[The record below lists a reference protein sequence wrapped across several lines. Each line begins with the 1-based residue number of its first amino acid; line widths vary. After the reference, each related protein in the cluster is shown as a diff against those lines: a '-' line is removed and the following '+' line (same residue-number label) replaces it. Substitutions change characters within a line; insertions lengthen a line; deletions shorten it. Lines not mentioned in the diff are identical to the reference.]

1 MSVQGFTDAR
11 LMNESAIKDALIED
25 EANRERAL
33 ELTSFIVE
41 APAGAGKT
49 ELLTQRYLKLLQTVN
64 APEEIIAITFTN
76 KAAAEMRLR
85 ILDSLIAASNQ
96 TPPSQ
101 PHKQITYDLSLKAL
115 QQAQTHHWQLIENPS
130 RLRIFTIDSLCAHLA
145 RQMPLL
151 SRFGAQPRVADDAS
165 ILYAQA
171 AEQTL
176 ALLEHNVHGEVVKT
190 ALRYV
195 ENNAAQLTGLLIN
208 MLQKRDQW
216 LTYAQNHTDYAV
228 DAAQLQ
234 DTLNRLI
241 TASMVEAGNALSA
254 LLQQALMPVARFA
267 SGQQPA
273 SLNIDVLLDW
283 QTTLTAHPSDLPQWR
298 AVTDLMLT
306 ASGEPRKETGLN
318 VKFGFPA
325 TDEGRAHK
333 KTLAEIIAAVN
344 NTPALHAIRS
354 LPFSTGNSN
363 DWQMITALSKLL
375 NLAVAQLWLVFQM
388 AGEVDFVEISQ
399 RATQALGAETDEPTD
414 LALKLDYQIQHLLVD
429 EFQDT
434 SPSQIK
440 LLEQLTRG
448 WQAGD
453 ARSSSTSGDGRTSIP
468 SGDGRTLFCVG
479 DPMQSIYRFRK
490 ANVSLFIHAATRG
503 IGDIRLQ
510 RLQLYRNNRST
521 PQIVGWINQTF
532 KPVFS
537 SVDDESQGAVKYRAS
552 IAKTSAESN
561 KNVTDSGVEVH
572 AIIKNDSIDAAKQA
586 EAEAVIE
593 IIQRERTA
601 NPDAKIAVLVSA
613 KNHLTH
619 LVTTLRRSHTDIKFQ
634 ALEIEALAG
643 RQIVQDLLALTH
655 ALHHKAD
662 RVHWLAVLRAP
673 WCGLTLHDLH
683 ALAGSNHH
691 ATIWQLMQDDAQ
703 LNQLSSDG
711 QARLLHVRAIFAEA
725 FESQGRTSVSRWVRG
740 VWLMLNGTACLWEQ
754 ADVIDVQAFFKCLD
768 GLDKQNQFSPERMH
782 MEIEKLFAAP
792 DAQGENMQMMTIHK
806 SKGLEFDT
814 VILLGL
820 GTATGGNNSEKPL
833 LLWEE
838 VLIGNQTELLAAP
851 FIPKGAREQD
861 QNSNHVSVYDFLA
874 MREKIRDANEDA
886 RVLYVAATRAERKL
900 HLVGFASKNKDD
912 EFKPAA
918 STPLALL
925 WPAISH
931 YFNQPDIKQVQ
942 EEAVVIEEDIANFTP
957 KLVRLKQLQIP
968 AVLQTKKTIMV
979 DLDIAQAKPT
989 SASSIEADIGILTH
1003 RYMEIIAQQS
1013 MENWPLTRL
1022 SSLKPAMQHWLHQQ
1036 GYGESIAFAAAER
1049 VHNLLMVTLSSEDGQ
1064 WVLKP
1069 RTHTNAELALT
1080 NMQYGEVKNYVVDRT
1095 FIEGDTRWIVDYKTI
1110 ELAADASPYLLQS
1123 VAENYREQLEN
1134 YSTLFVNE
1142 GLPIKR
1148 AILFMNIG
1156 KLVPIL

>member
-1 MSVQGFTDAR
+1 VSVQGFTDAR
-11 LMNESAIKDALIED
+11 FMNEDAIKNALIED
-25 EANRERAL
+25 EVNRKRAL

-49 ELLTQRYLKLLQTVN
+49 ELLTQRYLKLLQTVS

-85 ILDSLIAASNQ
+85 ILDSLIAAANQ
-96 TPPSQ
+96 TPPTQ
-101 PHKQITYDLSLKAL
+101 PHKQITYDLSQAAL
-115 QQAQTHHWQLIENPS
+115 RQAQAHNWQLIENPS

-151 SRFGAQPRVADDAS
+151 SRFGAQPKVTDDAS
-165 ILYAQA
+165 ILYTQA

-176 ALLEHNVHGEVVKT
+176 ALLEHTAHGEVVKT

-216 LTYAQNHTDYAV
+216 LGFSTVHHEI
-228 DAAQLQ
+228 DAAKLQ
-234 DTLNRLI
+234 DTLNHLI
-241 TASMVEAGNALSA
+241 TASLTDATHALA
-254 LLQQALMPVARFA
+254 PALQQRLMPIARFA
-267 SGQQPA
+267 ASQQPA

-283 QTTLTAHPSDLPQWR
+283 QTPLTAQPNDLPRWR
-298 AVTDLMLT
+298 ALSDLMLT
-306 ASGEPRKETGLN
+306 ASGEPRKEGGLN

-325 TDEGRAHK
+325 TDEGRAYK
-333 KTLAEIIAAVN
+333 KNLAEIIAAVN
-344 NTPALHAIRS
+344 DTPALHAIRS
-354 LPFSTGNSN
+354 LPFSADNSS

-375 NLAVAQLWLVFQM
+375 NLAVAQLWLVFQS
-388 AGEVDFVEISQ
+388 AGEVDFVEIAQ
-399 RATQALGAETDEPTD
+399 RATQALGDDSDAPTD

-448 WQAGD
+448 WQSDD
-453 ARSSSTSGDGRTSIP
+453 ARSSST

-490 ANVSLFIHAATRG
+490 ANVSLFIHAASRG

-510 RLQLYRNNRST
+510 RLQLYRNNRAT
-521 PQIVGWINQTF
+521 PQIVSWINQMF
-532 KPVFS
+532 APLFS
-537 SVDDESQGAVKYRAS
+537 EFDDESQGAVKYRAS
-552 IAKTSAESN
+552 IADAN
-561 KNVTDSGVEVH
+561 KNAVDSKVEVH
-572 AIIKNDSIDAAKQA
+572 AIIKNDGTVKNSTDAAKQA
-586 EAEAVIE
+586 EAEAVIA
-593 IIQRERTA
+593 IIQRERNA

-619 LVTTLRRSHTDIKFQ
+619 LVTSLRRSHTDIKFQ

-662 RVHWLAVLRAP
+662 RMHWLAVLRAP

-683 ALAGSNHH
+683 TLAGSNHY
-691 ATIWQLMQDDAQ
+691 ATVWSLMQNED
-703 LNQLSSDG
+703 LVNQLSSDG
-711 QARLLHVRAIFAEA
+711 QTRLQHVRAIFEEA
-725 FESQGRTSVSRWVRG
+725 FQSQGRTTTSRWVRG
-740 VWLMLNGTACLWEQ
+740 VWLMLNGAACLWEQ
-754 ADVIDVQAFFKCLD
+754 ADVIDVQAFFKCMD

-792 DAQGENMQMMTIHK
+792 DAQGENLQMMTIHK

-820 GTATGGNNSEKPL
+820 GNPTGGNNGEKPL

-838 VLIGNQTELLAAP
+838 VPIDGHTELLAAP
-851 FIPKGAREQD
+851 FIPRGVREQGQD
-861 QNSNHVSVYDFLA
+861 SNCVSVYDFLA
-874 MREKIRDANEDA
+874 TREKVRDANEDA

-918 STPLALL
+918 NTPLALL
-925 WPAISH
+925 WPTVSQ
-931 YFNQPDIKQVQ
+931 YFHNLQLDDTQVQ
-942 EEAVVIEEDIANFTP
+942 EQADDIKTSITNFSP
-957 KLVRLKQLQIP
+957 QLVRLKQLQMP
-968 AVLQTKKTIMV
+968 AVLQTNQQQAVLQHDNTKSSSNPP
-979 DLDIAQAKPT
+979 IATP
-989 SASSIEADIGILTH
+989 S
-1003 RYMEIIAQQS
+1003 
-1013 MENWPLTRL
+1013 
-1022 SSLKPAMQHWLHQQ
+1022 
-1036 GYGESIAFAAAER
+1036 
-1049 VHNLLMVTLSSEDGQ
+1049 
-1064 WVLKP
+1064 
-1069 RTHTNAELALT
+1069 
-1080 NMQYGEVKNYVVDRT
+1080 
-1095 FIEGDTRWIVDYKTI
+1095 
-1110 ELAADASPYLLQS
+1110 LAADAGSLAHLYLELIAKNGLEKWPASRIDACSQSMQFWLLLRGHAKIEVDKYVSLVISALKCTISSPEGAWILASRASSQTELS
-1123 VAENYREQLEN
+1123 ISSENEEQRIDLTFVENGTRWIIDYKLGLDVTEANAPFAALVHKPQLER
-1134 YSTLFVNE
+1134 YAGLFSSE
-1142 GLPIKR
+1142 KLPIKL
-1148 AILFMNIG
+1148 AVFFLILG
-1156 KLVPIL
+1156 KLIKL

>member
-1 MSVQGFTDAR
+1 MSVSVQRFTDAR
-11 LMNESAIKDALIED
+11 FMNEDAIKNALIED
-25 EANRERAL
+25 EVNRKRAL

-49 ELLTQRYLKLLQTVN
+49 ELLTQRYLKLLQTVS

-85 ILDSLIAASNQ
+85 ILDSLIAAANQ
-96 TPPSQ
+96 TPPTQ
-101 PHKQITYDLSLKAL
+101 PHKQITYDLSQAAL
-115 QQAQTHHWQLIENPS
+115 RQAQAHNWQLIENPS

-151 SRFGAQPRVADDAS
+151 SRFGAQPKVTDDAS
-165 ILYAQA
+165 ILYTQA

-176 ALLEHNVHGEVVKT
+176 ALLEHTAHGEVVKT

-216 LTYAQNHTDYAV
+216 LGFSTLHHEI
-228 DAAQLQ
+228 DAAKLQ
-234 DTLNRLI
+234 DTLNHLI
-241 TASMVEAGNALSA
+241 TASLTDAAHALPPA
-254 LLQQALMPVARFA
+254 LEQPLMPIARFA
-267 SGQQPA
+267 ASQQPA

-283 QTTLTAHPSDLPQWR
+283 QTPLTAQSSDLPRWR
-298 AVTDLMLT
+298 ALADLMLT
-306 ASGEPRKETGLN
+306 ASGEPRKEGGLN

-325 TDEGRAHK
+325 TDEGRAYK
-333 KTLAEIIAAVN
+333 KNLAEIIAAVN
-344 NTPALHAIRS
+344 DTPALHAIRS
-354 LPFSTGNSN
+354 LPFSTDNNS

-375 NLAVAQLWLVFQM
+375 NLAVAQLWLVFQS
-388 AGEVDFVEISQ
+388 AGEVDFVEIAQ
-399 RATQALGAETDEPTD
+399 RATQALGDDSDAPTD

-448 WQAGD
+448 WQSDD
-453 ARSSSTSGDGRTSIP
+453 A
-468 SGDGRTLFCVG
+468 RTLFCVG

-490 ANVSLFIHAATRG
+490 ANVSLFIHAASRG

-510 RLQLYRNNRST
+510 RLQLYRNNRAT

-532 KPVFS
+532 APLFS
-537 SVDDESQGAVKYRAS
+537 EFDDESQGAVKYRAS
-552 IAKTSAESN
+552 IADAN
-561 KNVTDSGVEVH
+561 KNAVDSKVEVH
-572 AIIKNDSIDAAKQA
+572 AIIKNDGNIKNSTDAAKQA
-586 EAEAVIE
+586 EAEAVIA
-593 IIQRERTA
+593 IIQRERIA

-683 ALAGSNHH
+683 TLAGSNHYTT
-691 ATIWQLMQDDAQ
+691 AWSLMQNDD
-703 LNQLSSDG
+703 LVRQLSSDG
-711 QARLLHVRAIFAEA
+711 QTRLQHVRAIFEEA
-725 FESQGRTSVSRWVRG
+725 FQSQGHTTTSRWVRG

-754 ADVIDVQAFFKCLD
+754 ADVIDVQAFFKCMD
-768 GLDKQNQFSPERMH
+768 GLDKQNQFSPERMDT
-782 MEIEKLFAAP
+782 EIEKLFAAP
-792 DAQGENMQMMTIHK
+792 DAQGENLQMMTIHK

-814 VILLGL
+814 LILLGL

-838 VLIGNQTELLAAP
+838 VPIDGRTELLAAP
-851 FIPKGAREQD
+851 FIPKGAREQGQD
-861 QNSNHVSVYDFLA
+861 SNHVSVYDFLA
-874 MREKIRDANEDA
+874 TREKVRDANEDA

-918 STPLALL
+918 NTPLALL
-925 WPAISH
+925 WPTVSQ

-957 KLVRLKQLQIP
+957 KLVRLKQLRIP
-968 AVLQTKKTIMV
+968 AVLQTKKTVVV
-979 DLDIAQAKPT
+979 DLNITQTKPN
-989 SASSIEADIGILTH
+989 SASSIEADIGTLAH
-1003 RYMEIIAQQS
+1003 RYMEIIAQQGV
-1013 MENWPLTRL
+1013 EAWPLTRI
-1022 SSLKPAMQHWLHQQ
+1022 SSLKPAMQHWLRQQ
-1036 GYGESIAFAAAER
+1036 GYGESIAFVAAER

-1064 WVLKP
+1064 WVIKT
-1069 RTHTNAELALT
+1069 RDHTNAELALT
-1080 NMQYGEVKNYVVDRT
+1080 NLQYGEVKNYVVDRT
-1095 FIEGDTRWIVDYKTI
+1095 FIEDDTRWIVDYKTI
-1110 ELAADASPYLLQS
+1110 ELAADASPNLLQS
-1123 VAENYREQLEN
+1123 VAENYRDQLEN

-1148 AILFMNIG
+1148 AILFMSIG
-1156 KLVPIL
+1156 KLVQIA

>member
-1 MSVQGFTDAR
+1 MSGQDDVHD
-11 LMNESAIKDALIED
+11 ILIED
-25 EANRERAL
+25 EANRQRAL
-33 ELTSFIVE
+33 ELASFIVE

-85 ILDSLIAASNQ
+85 ILDSLVAAANC
-96 TPPSQ
+96 TPPPQ
-101 PHKQITYDLSLKAL
+101 AHKKITYELSLKAL
-115 QQAQTHHWQLIENPS
+115 QQSQAHHWQLIENPS
-130 RLRIFTIDSLCAHLA
+130 RLRIFTIDSLCANLA

-151 SRFGAQPRVADDAS
+151 SRFGAQPKVADDAS
-165 ILYAQA
+165 ILYMQA

-176 ALLEHNVHGEVVKT
+176 ALLEHTVHGEVVKT

-216 LTYAQNHTDYAV
+216 LGYSTTHHEIDTV
-228 DAAQLQ
+228 QLQ
-234 DTLNRLI
+234 DTLNHLI
-241 TASMVEAGNALSA
+241 TANLINATHSLPSA
-254 LLQQALMPVARFA
+254 LQQALMPLARFA
-267 SGQQPA
+267 AGNQPT
-273 SLNIDVLLDW
+273 SLSISCLLDW
-283 QTTLTAHPSDLPQWR
+283 QTSLTEKPRDLIQWR
-298 AVTDLMLT
+298 AVADLLLKEN
-306 ASGEPRKETGLN
+306 GEPRKS
-318 VKFGFPA
+318 VDARHGFPA
-325 TDEGRAHK
+325 TAEGRACK
-333 KTLAEIIAAVN
+333 KVLAEIIADASN
-344 NTPALHAIRS
+344 ISSLHAIRN
-354 LPFSTGNSN
+354 LPCSTENN
-363 DWQMITALSKLL
+363 ADWQMIAALSQLL
-375 NLAVAQLWLVFQM
+375 NLAVAQLWLVFQSS
-388 AGEVDFVEISQ
+388 GEVDFVEIAQ
-399 RATQALGAETDEPTD
+399 RATQALGGDLEGELEEPTD
-414 LALKLDYQIQHLLVD
+414 LALKLDYQIRHLLVD

-448 WQAGD
+448 WQAD
-453 ARSSSTSGDGRTSIP
+453 DS
-468 SGDGRTLFCVG
+468 RTLFCVG

-490 ANVSLFIHAATRG
+490 ANVSLFINAATHG

-532 KPVFS
+532 APLFS
-537 SVDDESQGAVKYRAS
+537 AHDDESQSAVKYRTS
-552 IAKTSAESN
+552 IANISADAN
-561 KNVTDSGVEVH
+561 KNAVESGVEVH
-572 AIIKNDSIDAAKQA
+572 AIIKNDGTEAAKQA
-586 EAEAVIE
+586 EAGTVIA
-593 IIQRERTA
+593 IIQRERSA

-613 KNHLTH
+613 KNHLNH
-619 LVTTLRRSHTDIKFQ
+619 LVTTLRRTHADIKFQ

-673 WCGLTLHDLH
+673 WCGLTLNDLH
-683 ALAGSNHH
+683 ALAGSNHK
-691 ATIWQLMQDDAQ
+691 ATIWQLMQNEA
-703 LNQLSSDG
+703 LANLLSDDG
-711 QARLLHVRAIFAEA
+711 QARLRHVRAIFEEA
-725 FESQGRTSVSRWVRG
+725 FEAQGRTSISRWIRG
-740 VWLMLNGTACLWEQ
+740 VWLMLNGASCLWEQ

-768 GLDKQNQFSPERMH
+768 GLDKRNQFSPERMH

-792 DAQGENMQMMTIHK
+792 DAQGENLQMMTIHK

-820 GTATGGNNSEKPL
+820 GNSTGGNNSEKPL

-838 VLIGNQTELLAAP
+838 VATDSHTELLAAP
-851 FIPKGAREQD
+851 FVPKAIRDSSQ
-861 QNSNHVSVYDFLA
+861 VSVYDFLA
-874 MREKIRDANEDA
+874 TREKVRDANEDI

-900 HLVGFASKNKDD
+900 HLVGFANQNKDD
-912 EFKPAA
+912 EIKPAA
-918 STPLALL
+918 NTPLALL
-925 WPAISH
+925 WPAVSH

-942 EEAVVIEEDIANFTP
+942 EETGVIEEDVANFTP
-957 KLVRLKQLQIP
+957 QLVRLKQLEIP

-979 DLDIAQAKPT
+979 DLNIAQAKPS
-989 SASSIEADIGILTH
+989 SADSIEADIGTLAH
-1003 RYMEIIAQQS
+1003 RYMEIIAQQGV
-1013 MENWPLTRL
+1013 EAWPLMRL
-1022 SSLKPAMQHWLHQQ
+1022 DSLKPAMQHWMHQQ
-1036 GYGESIAFAAAER
+1036 GYSENIAFAAAER
-1049 VHNLLMVTLSSEDGQ
+1049 VYNLLMVTLNSDDGQ

-1110 ELAADASPYLLQS
+1110 ELAADASPYLFQS

-1156 KLVPIL
+1156 KLVQIA